1 MSSRNKYYMN
11 YLKEKSIEIITLYVI
26 IIILY
31 SFPSIRFRS
40 NDVYLRWAS
49 GTYLYA
55 YLRSLSNSI
64 RLRVFAERPHEVQ

>member
-1 MSSRNKYYMN
+1 MN
-11 YLKEKSIEIITLYVI
+11 HLKGNPIEIITLYVI

-31 SFPSIRFRS
+31 SFPSIRFRA
-40 NDVYLRWAS
+40 NDVYLRWAC